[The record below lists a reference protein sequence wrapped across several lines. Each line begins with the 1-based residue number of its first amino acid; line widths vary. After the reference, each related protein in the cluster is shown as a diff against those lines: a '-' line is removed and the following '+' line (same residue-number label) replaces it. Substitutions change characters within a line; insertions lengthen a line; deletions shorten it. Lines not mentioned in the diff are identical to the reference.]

1 MMFFLVTQN
10 HAFESFKLNEQEH
23 QAQSSLKG
31 IDISE
36 ESPLYQEITNYL
48 DLHSDEIAR
57 RELDLVDQGR
67 NLSIV
72 GGMNHVGINFTKGFG
87 TFSIELK
94 REVAPDLF
102 HDERWLVTD
111 TFNIYIDLNI
121 GKIFTSKNTVPDYIL
136 KAHELQEITFYYED
150 IKSNKLSQSEL
161 NKIFN
166 HHFISH
172 FNIKNYRHRPDF
184 SVLGKEG
191 RLRVNATNIEGKPSI
206 SVYFWDD
213 FDSDD
218 PYKFER
224 LILTAEE
231 NEINL
236 SCNSD
241 TKYITY
247 SVHLRE
253 GEHVTI
259 NKFNIN
265 NHDFINPNLV

>member
-1 MMFFLVTQN
+1 M
-10 HAFESFKLNEQEH
+10 
-23 QAQSSLKG
+23 
-31 IDISE
+31 
-36 ESPLYQEITNYL
+36 
-48 DLHSDEIAR
+48 
-57 RELDLVDQGR
+57 
-67 NLSIV
+67 LSIHYV
-72 GGMNHVGINFTKGFG
+72 IDHKKINITENIFKF
-87 TFSIELK
+87 FNKKNILLIPKNYFDKEIK
-94 REVAPDLF
+94 RSKMVYIHFKNKNYRADN
-102 HDERWLVTD
+102 

-136 KAHELQEITFYYED
+136 KAHELQEITFYYEE
-150 IKSNKLSQSEL
+150 IKSNKLKQSEL

-172 FNIKNYRHRPDF
+172 FNVKNYRHRPDF

-224 LILTAEE
+224 LILTGEE

-247 SVHLRE
+247 SINLRE

-265 NHDFINPNLV
+265 NHDFINHNLV